1 MFSSLTGWLKLGG
14 GFILA
19 VFLFASGLQ
28 VSAWRAGAIEAV
40 RLKTEADELTAKL
53 KAIEDRDK
61 AAETARVE
69 ASAEIDKTQTELR
82 AQIADLQE
90 RVKATVTTDPVCD
103 ISEDTIGVLNRASG
117 H

>member
-28 VSAWRAGAIEAV
+28 IASWRAEAFEAA
-40 RLKTEADELTAKL
+40 RLRTENAALASQVQAE
-53 KAIEDRDK
+53 RDK
-61 AAETARVE
+61 QKAADDERVAISTEIETKE
-69 ASAEIDKTQTELR
+69 AELR

-90 RVKATVTTDPVCD
+90 RVRATVTTDPVCD